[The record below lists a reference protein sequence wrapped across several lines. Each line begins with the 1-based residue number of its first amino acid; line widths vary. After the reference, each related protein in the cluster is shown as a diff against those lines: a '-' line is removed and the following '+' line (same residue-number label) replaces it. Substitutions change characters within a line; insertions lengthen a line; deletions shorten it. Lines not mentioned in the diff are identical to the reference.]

1 MVREDYIVMFSKNLA
16 QKLVEKVRGK
26 VFVNVTPEDELYV
39 SINFNNDIKFKTTLG
54 RFSERVV
61 NGWSTDYACY
71 EIQEQYEKFIL
82 RHFLK

>member
-1 MVREDYIVMFSKNLA
+1 MAREDYIVMFSKNLA

-26 VFVNVTPEDELYV
+26 VFVRVTPEDELYV
-39 SINFNNDIKFKTTLG
+39 SINFSDDIKFKTTLG

-71 EIQEQYEKFIL
+71 EIQKQYEKFIL
-82 RHFLK
+82 KQVLK